1 MKKKKKREKV
11 RIEFAPRWI
20 SRPRFDRVIDDEI
33 SVRSPQDR
41 VSTTTR
47 HFKEVSENLSRA
59 SDRFAEDDS
68 VAGRI
73 ERIARITTYCIH
85 EFWTAMACASSPRG
99 PATHQGQSMQTTKR
113 VRASRRA
120 KQPALSLSSLAN
132 DASRSPDTCR
142 LSLLRG

>member
-1 MKKKKKREKV
+1 MKKKKREKV

-59 SDRFAEDDS
+59 SDRFAEDP

>member
-1 MKKKKKREKV
+1 MKKKKKRKSSNRV
-11 RIEFAPRWI
+11 CSSMDLPAKIRPCNRRFRSFATNGIASRRRRDI
-20 SRPRFDRVIDDEI
+20 SKK
-33 SVRSPQDR
+33 SG
-41 VSTTTR
+41 
-47 HFKEVSENLSRA
+47 NLSRA